1 MVTESAL
8 PEVVDFWRNHAY
20 DGWLAKQDVPVH
32 TGYYIEDARTLER
45 GWWSLRGCPAAII
58 SLEGHRGIEHVHV
71 LEIPP
76 GETLPPFRMALEEVI
91 YVFEG
96 NGIANVWAEG
106 QPKITFEWQ
115 KHSLFRIPVNYS
127 YEGRRGQE
135 RTPPPTRNAL
145 SPSRSNTPGSG
156 RSSRRSWPYADSPP

>member
-127 YEGRRGQE
+127 YEGRRSRE

-145 SPSRSNTPGSG
+145 SPSRSKTPGSG

>member
-32 TGYYIEDARTLER
+32 TGYYVEDARTLER
-45 GWWSLRGCPAAII
+45 GYWSLRGCPAAVI

-76 GETLPPFRMALEEVI
+76 GETIPPFRMALEEVI

-115 KHSLFRIPVNYS
+115 KHSLFRIPVNYN
-127 YEGRRGQE
+127 YELS
-135 RTPPPTRNAL
+135 NAREAT
-145 SPSRSNTPGSG
+145 SPRSRST
-156 RSSRRSWPYADSPP
+156 

>member
-96 NGIANVWAEG
+96 QRHRER
-106 QPKITFEWQ
+106 
-115 KHSLFRIPVNYS
+115 L
-127 YEGRRGQE
+127 GRRPAEDHIRVAEAQPVPHPGQ
-135 RTPPPTRNAL
+135 L
-145 SPSRSNTPGSG
+145 LV
-156 RSSRRSWPYADSPP
+156 